1 MSSRKI
7 ASIINEKLKND
18 NITISKDIVNRYL
31 NSVFGRPRKIRE
43 VFHLTNSQKKKRIEF
58 CEKMLD
64 LDISGNKLFLQMKLK
79 LRQVHS

>member
-18 NITISKDIVNRYL
+18 NITISKDTANGYL

-43 VFHLTNSQKKKRIEF
+43 VFHLTNSQKKKELNFVKKCLI
-58 CEKMLD
+58 
-64 LDISGNKLFLQMKLK
+64 
-79 LRQVHS
+79 